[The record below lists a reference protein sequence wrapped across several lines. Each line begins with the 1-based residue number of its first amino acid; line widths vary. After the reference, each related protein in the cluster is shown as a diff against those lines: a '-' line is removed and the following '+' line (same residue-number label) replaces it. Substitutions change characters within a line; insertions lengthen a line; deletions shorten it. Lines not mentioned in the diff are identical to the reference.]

1 MMNTD
6 LLDTLVD
13 IEWRS
18 DILVSESTSLRP
30 KFTLGLFP

>member
-1 MMNTD
+1 MKNMD
-6 LLDTLVD
+6 LQDAMVD

-18 DILVSESTSLRP
+18 DILVSESTFLRP